1 MARGA
6 SRRPQACDAASHT
19 PVNNSPSCPDFVLR
33 HVSLCPGMSKNCP
46 GHVPAQARGPF
57 AGADLQTSNPGQC
70 PGNRIEKEQKEKE
83 AEEDPVG
90 KGRRC
95 SVPFG
100 SSVKIFEGLCHI
112 PTSRLIGDRKRGM
125 KATAN
130 KLEKRKGERPATL
143 HIAL

>member
-1 MARGA
+1 M
-6 SRRPQACDAASHT
+6 SRYVPE
-19 PVNNSPSCPDFVLR
+19 CP
-33 HVSLCPGMSKNCP
+33 KNCP
-46 GHVPAQARGPF
+46 GDVPAQARGPF

-100 SSVKIFEGLCHI
+100 SSGKIFEGQCHI
-112 PTSRLIGDRKRGM
+112 PTSRLIGDRK
-125 KATAN
+125 
-130 KLEKRKGERPATL
+130 KRNEGYSE
-143 HIAL
+143 